1 MCAHLLPPSFPQV
14 AGPPFKQSERVVRST
29 PAAPAVVEHL
39 LASLHLRTVQ
49 GTNTPAGALS
59 AACVMHVASPA
70 PRQVPCM
77 VQVQRE
83 AGSDRAFVVTVATAD
98 AAATEA
104 LRAELA
110 QLLAEL

>member
-1 MCAHLLPPSFPQV
+1 
-14 AGPPFKQSERVVRST
+14 
-29 PAAPAVVEHL
+29 
-39 LASLHLRTVQ
+39 
-49 GTNTPAGALS
+49 
-59 AACVMHVASPA
+59 
-70 PRQVPCM
+70 M